1 MSRQPLHPGRR
12 VRPGWLRVVA
22 GALIV
27 SGGAVI
33 GLSVSAYGSSTPDAP
48 HIMVV
53 MMENESQSELIGNAD
68 APNTNALAQE
78 YGSATQSY
86 AVGHPSL
93 PNYLELLAGSE
104 YGVTSDTT
112 PSSAGIPSSA
122 QTLVDQLEAAGI
134 SWRAYLEDMPSA
146 GYTGDDTGGLDA
158 YGGDYYLQHHN
169 PFVYFPAVTS
179 LSDFADNMLP
189 LSTNVTSDLNSASP
203 PDFVW
208 VTPNAVDDMHD
219 GPTNSYGDV
228 NPSLGDAWLGNF
240 VSQVQSTTWYS
251 QGGNII
257 IEWDEGMDSDTSGIG
272 SSAESGGGHIVTI
285 DVSAA
290 LKANPKQDSTP
301 VNTAG
306 ILHSIEGVYGL
317 PYLADAADTAN
328 GNIDALLGVTS
339 PSATTTMPTEPP
351 TPTTTAVAPP
361 TTVAT
366 GAPTPT
372 TLAPTTAVPTTTKA
386 PTTKTTAAPTIHAP
400 VKTTTAHPATTKPK
414 ADPPATTTT
423 VAGVR
428 VKADGSSG
436 GSSDPSVVS
445 APSSALAFTGFSNG
459 MRTLG
464 VVGGGLVLLG
474 FALLSLVGVPRRSAR
489 RLAFVDTNRLVGEV
503 AGAGL
508 EPAEAWRNDLWLVP
522 PS

>member
-12 VRPGWLRVVA
+12 VRPGWLRIVA

-33 GLSVSAYGSSTPDAP
+33 GLSVSAYGSSSPLAP

-78 YGSATQSY
+78 YGLATQSY
-86 AVGHPSL
+86 AVAHPSL
-93 PNYLELLAGSE
+93 PNYLELLSGSE

-134 SWRAYLEDMPSA
+134 SWRAYFEDMPSA

-179 LSDFADNMLP
+179 LSDFTDNMVP
-189 LSTNVTSDLNSASP
+189 LSTNFTSDLNSASP
-203 PDFVW
+203 PAFVW

-219 GPTNSYGDV
+219 GPENSYGDT

-251 QGGNII
+251 QGGNIV
-257 IEWDEGMDSDTSGIG
+257 IEWDEGMDSDTSGLG
-272 SSAESGGGHIVTI
+272 SAETGGGHIITI

-290 LKANPKQDSTP
+290 LKADPRQDTTP

-306 ILHSIEGVYGL
+306 ILHSIEGAYGL

-351 TPTTTAVAPP
+351 TPTTTAVSPP
-361 TTVAT
+361 TTVT
-366 GAPTPT
+366 TSAPPRPHWRPRPRYLPRRPRRRPRRPRRCPRSKRPLRRRRLTQPPPSPKPT
-372 TLAPTTAVPTTTKA
+372 HPRLPPRWLDFVSKPTEAR
-386 PTTKTTAAPTIHAP
+386 
-400 VKTTTAHPATTKPK
+400 
-414 ADPPATTTT
+414 
-423 VAGVR
+423 GVR
-428 VKADGSSG
+428 VTRQSCLRLRALWRS
-436 GSSDPSVVS
+436 PAS
-445 APSSALAFTGFSNG
+445 AT
-459 MRTLG
+459 
-464 VVGGGLVLLG
+464 V
-474 FALLSLVGVPRRSAR
+474 
-489 RLAFVDTNRLVGEV
+489 
-503 AGAGL
+503 
-508 EPAEAWRNDLWLVP
+508 
-522 PS
+522 